1 MSANHLI
8 REKSPYLLQHA
19 YNPVDWYPWGKEAF
33 EKAKEEQKPIFLS
46 IGYSTCHWCHV
57 MEQESFEDA
66 EVAELLN
73 QDYISIKVDREER
86 PDVDGVYMKVCQM
99 INGSG
104 GWPLTILMTAE
115 QKPFFAGTYLPKE
128 NRYGQ
133 LGLIGLLS
141 QVSGIWKRDASQL
154 GLVAENVVRELRRR
168 EEPKEKAGAATGKI
182 FHFTESTTGKALLSE
197 EVTPGSDLL
206 LKGARQL
213 AGMFDE
219 RWGGFGSAPKFPVPH
234 NLIFLLKMYEGK
246 TSWQQDFATGSEEPH
261 QPSEAAESQ
270 SWLAMAELTLQQM
283 YRGGLFDHIGGGFS
297 RYSTDEAWLVPHFEK
312 MLYDNALLALTYGEA
327 WRLTRD
333 ELYLQVLQRT
343 LRYLMREL
351 AHEKGGFYCG
361 QDADSEGE
369 EGKYYVFTPAEIKA
383 VLGEQDGA
391 VFCQWYGI
399 TEKGNFEGKSIPN
412 LLHNPGCRELPEHL
426 EKQRILLYEY
436 RKERTKLHRDDK
448 LLTSW
453 NGLAI
458 WAFAR
463 SYQITGSVVCY
474 RQARAAAAFLR
485 ANLMTQ
491 NGRLKVRWRGDEA
504 AHEGNLDDY
513 AFYAMALYELYQCD
527 FQESWLRTCIRLT
540 EKILE
545 FFSDEAGG
553 GFFFSGT
560 HGENLISR
568 PKETYDGAVP
578 SGNSVAGLL
587 LARLSRLTGELRWR
601 EAARKQLDFLTGEMG
616 GYPAG
621 HTMALLAV
629 WEWEHPG
636 IHLVCTAGQEIPDE
650 EIRCYRKGKAATVDA
665 LVITPEN
672 QKALARL
679 IPQVKDF
686 PLHENRNTFY
696 VCRGE
701 HCQPPVEE
709 LS

>member
-19 YNPVDWYPWGKEAF
+19 HNPVDWYPWGPEAF
-33 EKAKEEQKPIFLS
+33 ARAREEGKPIFLS

-57 MEQESFEDA
+57 MEQESFEDE
-66 EVAELLN
+66 EVAALLN
-73 QDYISIKVDREER
+73 RDYISIKVDREER

-99 INGSG
+99 MNGSG

-115 QKPFFAGTYLPKE
+115 QKPFFAGTYLPKKD
-128 NRYGQ
+128 RYGQ
-133 LGLIGLLS
+133 LGLMGLLS
-141 QVSGIWKRDASQL
+141 QVSGLWKREASRL
-154 GLVAENVVRELRRR
+154 SMAAEDVVRELNRQ
-168 EEPKEKAGAATGKI
+168 EKAETSGGPARGAVLGN
-182 FHFTESTTGKALLSE
+182 
-197 EVTPGSDLL
+197 PLL
-206 LKGARQL
+206 LAGARQL
-213 AGMFDE
+213 EQMYDG

-234 NLIFLLKMYEGK
+234 NLLFLLKMYEGAAISDASSGQSSACAK
-246 TSWQQDFATGSEEPH
+246 EEASG
-261 QPSEAAESQ
+261 QSSACANEEAVASQ
-270 SWLAMAELTLQQM
+270 RWLAMAETTLQQM

-312 MLYDNALLALTYGEA
+312 MLYDNALLALAYGEA
-327 WRLTRD
+327 WRITRD

-351 AHEKGGFYCG
+351 GHEKGGFYCG
-361 QDADSEGE
+361 QDADSEGQ
-369 EGKYYVFTPAEIKA
+369 EGKYYVFSPAEIKA

-391 VFCQWYGI
+391 AFCAWYDI
-399 TEKGNFEGKSIPN
+399 TREGNFEGKSIPN
-412 LLHNPGCRELPEHL
+412 LLHNQRYREVPEHL

-453 NGLAI
+453 NGFAI

-463 SYQITGSVVCY
+463 AYQITGSVVCY

-491 NGRLKVRWRGDEA
+491 NGRLRVRWRGEEA
-504 AHEGNLDDY
+504 AFEGNLDDY
-513 AFYAMALYELYQCD
+513 AFFAMALYELYQCD
-527 FQESWLRTCIRLT
+527 FNESWLRTCIRLT
-540 EKILE
+540 EKMLE
-545 FFSDEAGG
+545 FFKDETGG

-560 HGENLISR
+560 HGETLISR

-578 SGNSVAGLL
+578 SGNAVAGLL
-587 LARLSRLTGELRWR
+587 LVRLSRLTGELRFR
-601 EAARKQLDFLTGEMG
+601 EAARAQLDFLQGAME

-621 HTMALLAV
+621 HTMALLAI

-636 IHLVCTAGQEIPDE
+636 IHLVCTAGQEVPDE
-650 EIRCYRKGKAATVDA
+650 EIRCYRKGKSAAVDA

-672 QKALARL
+672 QKSLTRL
-679 IPQVKDF
+679 IPQAGDF
-686 PLHENRNTFY
+686 PLKENKNTFY
-696 VCRGE
+696 VCEGE

-709 LS
+709 LL